1 MWLRA
6 VFAAGAQADDDDA
19 RQGAAQLEVAD
30 VTAAYL
36 GIVRAL
42 PTRCSSKPP
51 SDLAAFGIDPNK
63 AVG

>member
-1 MWLRA
+1 MCPRA
-6 VFAAGAQADDDDA
+6 VPAAGAQADVDA
-19 RQGAAQLEVAD
+19 LQGAAQLAVAEVR
-30 VTAAYL
+30 AAYL

-42 PTRCSSKPP
+42 PMRCSSKPP